1 MKWYK
6 LWGKLKSP
14 FVFFRERHWTSP
26 SYRWNKP
33 TDNSRH
39 SGFHHNTCYMKL
51 KIRAAQKND
60 ARTEGWKVEGEEDVE
75 RRIYLPWFS
84 TDVILGDSVHF
95 LCRIDVTRRRRGKE
109 EEEKETS
116 IKEEEEKKSFQRT
129 VSSVLRKCP
138 FPTNCVKRSIT
149 VYWRQRR
156 LTDKLFPI
164 FMFF

>member
-51 KIRAAQKND
+51 KIRTAQKND

-116 IKEEEEKKSFQRT
+116 IKEEEEKKKFPANCQQRITQMSF
-129 VSSVLRKCP
+129 SYKLRKT
-138 FPTNCVKRSIT
+138 FH
-149 VYWRQRR
+149 YR
-156 LTDKLFPI
+156 LLTSTTAHG
-164 FMFF
+164 